1 MSGGGGEDGTKPE
14 AFLVKLLSDFRLSWT
29 ETYLLD
35 FFVYDFYLH
44 EVDDL
49 SAKKIHQPSSHTLG
63 ISAPW
68 VYLNIMDVSQYLGCQ
83 VDCSFVF

>member
-68 VYLNIMDVSQYLGCQ
+68 VYLNIMDVSQYHGYTS
-83 VDCSFVF
+83 VPWVSG